1 MKLNINISRLILY
14 PLILTIPFIFTS
26 YRDVFLAA
34 TADDQVLM
42 RWVSALNSSKIFVVD
57 MEAPRIIEFLVMY
70 IFTWIGI
77 ADQYVALWLSSIT
90 GLFVLFTTISLLM
103 ITIIRQSK
111 LSDEAMDRKLSIA
124 LSIFILTISI
134 TLVFDYKNWGGF
146 IAINDPA
153 RHLYSMAMAFIS
165 FSLVTN
171 IGNNDKNKRTI
182 LALFMVSLIGSINDK
197 IFLVWG
203 GVR

>member
-1 MKLNINISRLILY
+1 
-14 PLILTIPFIFTS
+14 
-26 YRDVFLAA
+26 
-34 TADDQVLM
+34 
-42 RWVSALNSSKIFVVD
+42 
-57 MEAPRIIEFLVMY
+57 MY

>member
-1 MKLNINISRLILY
+1 
-14 PLILTIPFIFTS
+14 
-26 YRDVFLAA
+26 
-34 TADDQVLM
+34 M

-124 LSIFILTISI
+124 LSIFILTISKPNC
-134 TLVFDYKNWGGF
+134 T
-146 IAINDPA
+146 
-153 RHLYSMAMAFIS
+153 
-165 FSLVTN
+165 
-171 IGNNDKNKRTI
+171 
-182 LALFMVSLIGSINDK
+182 
-197 IFLVWG
+197 
-203 GVR
+203 